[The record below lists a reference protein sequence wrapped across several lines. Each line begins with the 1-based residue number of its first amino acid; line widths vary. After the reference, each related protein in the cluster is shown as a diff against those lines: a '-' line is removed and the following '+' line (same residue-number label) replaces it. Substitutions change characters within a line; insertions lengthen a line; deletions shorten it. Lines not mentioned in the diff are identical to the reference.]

1 MLRKIYALIFAA
13 TGILFSGIFSFP
25 ADANFSS
32 LKCDMIVESPQIG
45 RSEGR
50 LFMKGDKSRIEL
62 NASGIQTVTIV
73 NDQNAYMYMPAQNV
87 AMTMALSQAKGQVPE
102 ITDYKKDCEYINDE
116 QVDGEQ
122 CGVYRC
128 SKGGQST
135 TMWIPA
141 NLDFPLKVVSGATTT
156 YYKNVNV
163 NVDLDDSLFSLPQGV
178 QYQDVSGLM
187 QGLKGFKG
195 GN

>member
-1 MLRKIYALIFAA
+1 
-13 TGILFSGIFSFP
+13 
-25 ADANFSS
+25 
-32 LKCDMIVESPQIG
+32 
-45 RSEGR
+45 
-50 LFMKGDKSRIEL
+50 
-62 NASGIQTVTIV
+62 
-73 NDQNAYMYMPAQNV
+73 
-87 AMTMALSQAKGQVPE
+87 
-102 ITDYKKDCEYINDE
+102 
-116 QVDGEQ
+116 
-122 CGVYRC
+122 
-128 SKGGQST
+128 
-135 TMWIPA
+135 MWIPA